1 MKAIF
6 VATLSIGLFTSPATF
21 AHTWKAGASADKET
35 LRQHLLEEWIQQHA
49 VPSQGEVKPVR
60 VASAASTLIVAA
72 AAGGNAANAPAAAK
86 PFLTFPRLE
95 LKWDKDFLFV
105 GSNGLPDHNMMVG
118 ITAWQQQVPLPQNY
132 TGDNAWR
139 IPLHPVPAKTPAIVE
154 GHFLRGAIALGV
166 NGIPIFNPQNN
177 RGEVSYEIGEL
188 DQWGGHCGRA
198 DDYHYH
204 IAPLHLQ
211 TVVGKGMPIAY
222 ALDGYPI
229 YGLTEPDGSPV
240 GKLDECHGHEDAK
253 VGYHYHAST
262 RRPYLQSAFHG
273 EVVEAEGQVDP
284 QPRAQPVRPDTAPLR
299 GAEITGF
306 ESSGSNS
313 YKLSYKVG
321 TDKRSITYSINSDGT
336 YPFEF
341 NNGSEGVVK
350 EVYTSRGGGG
360 GGKGPGGKGKGM
372 GKGKGGPGKGMKPD
386 ENPPAPPEEEPRPA
400 QPQASGRLMDVNG
413 DGIVT
418 AQEFADNVKREFS
431 AKHSGGALADAMSKA
446 RSEFTA
452 LDRNGD
458 GKLDASELT
467 TTVAAPAEQA
477 VSRRGGA
484 PAAAGSGCVL
494 TSPEVED
501 GGNLPM
507 EYTGDGSGATLPLE
521 WKGAPVGTQSYALIM
536 DHLAPGNE
544 MKSYWVMWDIPANV
558 TSLPKN
564 VKGLGRLGAGF
575 KGAPGYEPPHSQG
588 PGAKTY
594 VLHVY
599 ALSAEPQP
607 KATGRGGVTRED
619 LLAAIDGKVL
629 AKADLSVVY
638 TRGGATA
645 GGGMAPGAKTGTGGP
660 GGSIQPMRPET
671 STQPM
676 TPQAGGGGQ
685 QGGQRKPWMQM
696 HGAELDGN
704 QDGSVTLAETL
715 ADMKAAASKYDAD
728 MDGIITP
735 AEIDAAGDIRE
746 GAAFAGFINRHAYE
760 LDANQD
766 SRLSSAE
773 LAEAAKYIFGTAD
786 LNHDGRLTAEEV
798 LSAPNAP
805 LRAAAPGNG
814 DQPPAPPPSV
824 NPPPGPATTPPA
836 NGGNGSG
843 GTRPLD
849 NIFNP
854 PAQTRTGGA
863 GAQPMQAGA
872 GQGGQRSGGAPG
884 EPGKGGGKKKKGGGP
899 PGLIKPS
906 IADTMKL
913 NVYADNWF
921 MLYVNGRL
929 VAVDPIQFTPHNV
942 VSVDFLPE
950 YPMTIAVLAKDN
962 ADPKTGLEYGSS
974 IGDGG
979 FILKFADGT
988 VTNAGWK
995 AKSFFH
1001 GPINGDTANPQVKQ
1015 EPLPANWW
1023 AVDFD
1028 DSAWKNAKE
1037 YAVEEVDPKQPY
1049 FENDF
1054 EGAKFIWTDDLALDN
1069 TIIFRTKIEKPE
1081 WKQRWNTKPDLDV
1094 SGAPLR

>member
-1 MKAIF
+1 MEQRAEAPKGEIKAVQ
-6 VATLSIGLFTSPATF
+6 VAST
-21 AHTWKAGASADKET
+21 ASA
-35 LRQHLLEEWIQQHA
+35 LNL
-49 VPSQGEVKPVR
+49 
-60 VASAASTLIVAA
+60 AA
-72 AAGGNAANAPAAAK
+72 AAVANAANAPVAAK
-86 PFLTFPRLE
+86 PFLAFTRLE
-95 LKWDKDFLFV
+95 LKWDKDSLFV

-118 ITAWQQQVPLPQNY
+118 ITAWQQQVPLPQAY
-132 TGDNAWR
+132 FGDNAWR

-211 TVVGKGMPIAY
+211 EMVGRGMPIAY

-229 YGLTEPDGSPV
+229 YGLTEPDGSPIR
-240 GKLDECHGHEDAK
+240 KLDECHGHEDEK

-262 RRPYLQSAFHG
+262 KRPYLQSAFHG

-284 QPRAQPVRPDTAPLR
+284 QPRAQPLRPDTAPLR

-306 ESSGSNS
+306 ESTGSNS
-313 YKLSYKVG
+313 YKLSYQVG
-321 TDKRSITYSINSDGT
+321 GDKRSVSYSINSDGT
-336 YPFEF
+336 HPFEF
-341 NNGSEGVVK
+341 NNGREGVVK

-360 GGKGPGGKGKGM
+360 GKGKGM
-372 GKGKGGPGKGMKPD
+372 AKGKGGPGKGGMQPD
-386 ENPPAPPEEEPRPA
+386 DSPPAPSEEAPRP
-400 QPQASGRLMDVNG
+400 PQVAGSLMDVNG
-413 DGIVT
+413 DGVVT
-418 AQEFADNVKREFS
+418 AKEFADNVKREFA
-431 AKHSGGALADAMSKA
+431 AKRGGGTLADAMAKA

-452 LDRNGD
+452 LDHNAD
-458 GKLDASELT
+458 GKLDLSELSPT
-467 TTVAAPAEQA
+467 TAAAPTEQP
-477 VSRRGGA
+477 SGRLGGA
-484 PAAAGSGCVL
+484 PPATASGFVL
-494 TSPEVED
+494 TSPEVAD
-501 GGNLPM
+501 GGNLPVD
-507 EYTGDGSGATLPLE
+507 YTGDGSGATLPLE
-521 WKGAPVGTQSYALIM
+521 WKGAPAGTKSYALIM

-544 MKSYWVMWDIPANV
+544 MKSYWVMWDIPASV

-564 VKGLGRLGAGF
+564 VKGVGKLGVGF
-575 KGAPGYEPPHSQG
+575 KGGVGYEPPHSKG

-599 ALSAEPQP
+599 ALSAEP
-607 KATGRGGVTRED
+607 KITGTASVNREA
-619 LLAAIDGKVL
+619 LLAAIEGKIL

-638 TRGGATA
+638 SRGGVATGGA
-645 GGGMAPGAKTGTGGP
+645 GGSPGMAPGDSPAL
-660 GGSIQPMRPET
+660 PMP
-671 STQPM
+671 
-676 TPQAGGGGQ
+676 PQAGAGGQ
-685 QGGQRKPWMQM
+685 PGGQRKPWMQT
-696 HGAELDGN
+696 HGAELDAN
-704 QDGSVTLAETL
+704 RDGIVALEETL
-715 ADMKAAASKYDAD
+715 ADMKLAAAEYDVD
-728 MDGIITP
+728 KNGIITP
-735 AEIDAAGDIRE
+735 VEIDRTGDVRQ
-746 GAAFAGFINRHAYE
+746 GAAFAGFIYRHAVE

-766 SRLSSAE
+766 SQITNAE
-773 LAEAAKYIFGTAD
+773 LNNTAKYIFDSAD
-786 LNHDGRLTAEEV
+786 LDHDGKLSATEV
-798 LSAPNAP
+798 QSAPNAP
-805 LRAAAPGNG
+805 LGNPPPPRA
-814 DQPPAPPPSV
+814 DQPPATP
-824 NPPPGPATTPPA
+824 PPPGSAMTPSA
-836 NGGNGSG
+836 SG
-843 GTRPLD
+843 
-849 NIFNP
+849 
-854 PAQTRTGGA
+854 
-863 GAQPMQAGA
+863 GAQPMAA
-872 GQGGQRSGGAPG
+872 QGNP
-884 EPGKGGGKKKKGGGP
+884 GGGKKKKGGGP

-988 VTNAGWK
+988 VTNASWK
-995 AKSFFH
+995 AKNFFH

-1028 DSAWKNAKE
+1028 DSQWKNAKE
-1037 YAVEEVDPKQPY
+1037 YTVEEVDPKQPY
-1049 FENDF
+1049 YDHDF

-1069 TIIFRTKIEKPE
+1069 TIIFRTKIEKPG
-1081 WKQRWNTKPDLDV
+1081 WQPRWNTKPDLDV
-1094 SGAPLR
+1094 TGAPLK

>member
-1 MKAIF
+1 MKTPSPLCF
-6 VATLSIGLFTSPATF
+6 FIGLLTSTAAF
-21 AHTWKAGASADKET
+21 GHTWKAGNTADKEV
-35 LRQHLLEEWIQQHA
+35 LRQHILEEWMQHQKSTS
-49 VPSQGEVKPVR
+49 VSEPEQGVSANVR
-60 VASAASTLIVAA
+60 VAANSPAIQLAA
-72 AAGGNAANAPAAAK
+72 AAAANAASAPMAAK
-86 PFLTFPRLE
+86 AFMTFPKLE
-95 LKWDKDFLFV
+95 LKWDKDFLYV
-105 GSNGLPDHNMMVG
+105 GSNGWPDHNMMVG
-118 ITAWQQQVPLPQNY
+118 ITAWQQQVPLPQAY
-132 TGDNAWR
+132 FGDNAWR
-139 IPLHPVPAKTPAIVE
+139 IPLKPVPAKAPAVVE
-154 GHFLRGAIALGV
+154 GHFLRGAIALAV

-211 TVVGKGMPIAY
+211 TVVGKSMPIAY

-262 RRPYLQSAFHG
+262 KRPYLQSAFHG

-306 ESSGSNS
+306 ESTGSNS
-313 YKLSYKVG
+313 YRLSYQVG
-321 TDKRSITYSINSDGT
+321 SEKRWISYSVNSDGI

-341 NNGSEGVVK
+341 NNGREGTVK

-360 GGKGPGGKGKGM
+360 GRGPGGGGGKGKGM
-372 GKGKGGPGKGMKPD
+372 GKGKGGPGKGMRPD
-386 ENPPAPPEEEPRPA
+386 ESPPAPPKEAPRPT
-400 QPQASGRLMDVNG
+400 QPQASSNLMDVNG

-418 AQEFADNVKREFS
+418 AQEFADNVKREF
-431 AKHSGGALADAMSKA
+431 AANRSGGTLAAAMAKA

-458 GKLDASELT
+458 GRLDVGELPAASATPSAQPME
-467 TTVAAPAEQA
+467 
-477 VSRRGGA
+477 RRGGVPSA
-484 PAAAGSGCVL
+484 SQASGFVL
-494 TSPEVED
+494 TSPEVEE
-501 GGNLPM
+501 GGNLPAD
-507 EYTGDGSGATLPLE
+507 YTGDGSGATLPLE
-521 WKGAPVGTQSYALIM
+521 WRGAPAGTKSYALIM

-544 MKSYWVMWDIPANV
+544 MKSYWVMWDIPDGT

-564 VKGLGRLGAGF
+564 AKGVGKLGVGF
-575 KGAPGYEPPHSQG
+575 KGEEGYEPPHSQG
-588 PGAKTY
+588 PGEKTY

-599 ALSAEPQP
+599 ALSAEPKP

-619 LLAAIDGKVL
+619 LLAAMDGKIL
-629 AKADLSVVY
+629 AQADLSVVY
-638 TRGGATA
+638 SRGGAPA
-645 GGGMAPGAKTGTGGP
+645 GGGAGPSGMPAGTTTTAPGGA
-660 GGSIQPMRPET
+660 
-671 STQPM
+671 TQPM
-676 TPQAGGGGQ
+676 PAQGGGGGQ

-704 QDGSVTLAETL
+704 QDGIVTISETL
-715 ADMKAAASKYDAD
+715 ADMKTAASKYDAD
-728 MDGIITP
+728 MDGVITP

-746 GAAFAGFINRHAYE
+746 GAAFAGFIFRHAYE
-760 LDANQD
+760 LDVNQD

-773 LAEAAKYIFGTAD
+773 LADAAKYIFGTAD
-786 LNHDGRLTAEEV
+786 LDHDGKLTTEEV
-798 LSAPNAP
+798 QNAPNAP
-805 LRAAAPGNG
+805 LRAAAPTGG
-814 DQPPAPPPSV
+814 DQPPTPPP
-824 NPPPGPATTPPA
+824 ATA
-836 NGGNGSG
+836 S
-843 GTRPLD
+843 
-849 NIFNP
+849 
-854 PAQTRTGGA
+854 GA
-863 GAQPMQAGA
+863 GDPAAKPMQAGA
-872 GQGGQRSGGAPG
+872 GQGTPRSGSAPG
-884 EPGKGGGKKKKGGGP
+884 ETGKGGGKKKKGGGP

-988 VTNAGWK
+988 VTNATWK

-1001 GPINGDTANPQVKQ
+1001 GPVNGDTANPQVKQ

-1023 AVDFD
+1023 AVDFN
-1028 DSAWKNAKE
+1028 DSSWKQAKE
-1037 YAVEEVDPKQPY
+1037 YTVEEVDPKQPY

-1054 EGAKFIWTDDLALDN
+1054 EGAKFIWTNDLALDN
-1069 TIIFRTKIEKPE
+1069 TIIFRAKVEKPG
-1081 WKQRWNTKPDLDV
+1081 WQPRWNTKPDLDV
-1094 SGAPLR
+1094 TGAPLK